1 VSQPAPATAPGREGW
16 HADPWRR
23 HQVRF
28 FDGSQWTEHVA
39 DGGLAGLD
47 STPVADLPRSHPRPP
62 REAPP
67 DDPTGPRVLDEAPTP
82 GVPATDPLDVPLLLL
97 ELRPGADGSRRL
109 ALPDDT
115 RVGSVAARRPGLLTR
130 LGRALVSNPTGRI
143 TEVSV
148 LDAAA
153 TEVLRLSRP
162 TARIDPV
169 VDVRRG
175 GAVVGTVH
183 GQAIVQGLRAQ
194 VLDAGGGEVG
204 VLTEAGAGTTS
215 LVVTDPAGT
224 VLARTTPVW
233 DVPGTR
239 HHLPPGVVLVDRRP
253 PDAGGP
259 GADPA
264 VLLGALLSPVLLRP
278 PG

>member
-1 VSQPAPATAPGREGW
+1 MSPSAPATAPGRAGW

-47 STPVADLPRSHPRPP
+47 STPVAALPRSHPRPP

-67 DDPTGPRVLDEAPTP
+67 DDPTGPRVLDEDHPT

-97 ELRPGADGSRRL
+97 DLRAGSDGGRRL

-115 RVGSVAARRPGLLTR
+115 RVGSVVARPPGLVTR
-130 LGRALVSNPTGRI
+130 LGRALVSNPSGRV
-143 TEVSV
+143 TEASV
-148 LDAAA
+148 LDAAGG
-153 TEVLRLSRP
+153 EVLRLARP
-162 TARIDPV
+162 TARIEPV
-169 VDVRRG
+169 VDVRRA
-175 GAVVGTVH
+175 GALVGTLH
-183 GQAIVQGLRAQ
+183 GEAIVQGLRARVVDAAGAQ
-194 VLDAGGGEVG
+194 VGALS
-204 VLTEAGAGTTS
+204 EAGTGSSS
-215 LVVTDPAGT
+215 LVVTDGSGA

-253 PDAGGP
+253 PDEGGRR
-259 GADPA
+259 ADPA
-264 VLLGALLSPVLLRP
+264 LLLGALLAPVLLRP